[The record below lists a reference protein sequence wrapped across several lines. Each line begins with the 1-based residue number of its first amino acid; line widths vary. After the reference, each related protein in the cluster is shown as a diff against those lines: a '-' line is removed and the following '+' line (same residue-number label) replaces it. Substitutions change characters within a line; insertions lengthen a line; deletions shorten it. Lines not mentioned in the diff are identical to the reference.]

1 MKQNFLS
8 FFSFSFLVPFL
19 FLSFLAFL
27 IVAFQQSFVSNF
39 GLGGLLNLGLIISFL
54 ILIFGNKALKTSS
67 LMLAFLFGF
76 FLDILTSLNLGS
88 ATISLLLA
96 IFLGRKIISWF
107 KESNFFS
114 AIFSFTIS
122 VLIFYS
128 LLFLSDLFFSFLKN
142 RVFLS
147 IFPFSNFLL
156 AVILNLTVF
165 SFSFFIVR
173 FLIKFLK
180 KRFIF

>member
-1 MKQNFLS
+1 MKKIFLP
-8 FFSFSFLVPFL
+8 FFSFSFLVSFL

-27 IVAFQQSFVSNF
+27 IIVFQQSFLSNF
-39 GLGGLLNLGLIISFL
+39 GAGRFLNLGLLISFL
-54 ILIFGNKALKTSS
+54 ILIFGSKTLKAFS
-67 LMLAFLFGF
+67 LILAFLLGF

-96 IFLGRKIISWF
+96 IFLARKIIFWF
-107 KESNFFS
+107 KENNFFS
-114 AIFSFTIS
+114 ATFSFAIS

-128 LLFLSDLFFSFLKN
+128 LLFLLDSSFSFLQK
-142 RVFLS
+142 RAFLT
-147 IFPFSNFLL
+147 IFPSSNFLL
-156 AVILNLTVF
+156 AIILNLAAF

-180 KRFIF
+180 KHFIF